1 MKNPKMPTLYV
12 THKGHKGHKGMSSGA
27 PWRSCTLQRPTF
39 MGAPQRGFL
48 DPQVLL
54 EAFWEKPQKVA
65 FHKYPKSIFT
75 IHDNI
80 FQRSFELKI
89 FMWA

>member
-12 THKGHKGHKGMSSGA
+12 THKGHKGHKGMTSGA

-65 FHKYPKSIFT
+65 FHKISQKALSLFT
-75 IHDNI
+75 TT
-80 FQRSFELKI
+80 FFSVRSN
-89 FMWA
+89 